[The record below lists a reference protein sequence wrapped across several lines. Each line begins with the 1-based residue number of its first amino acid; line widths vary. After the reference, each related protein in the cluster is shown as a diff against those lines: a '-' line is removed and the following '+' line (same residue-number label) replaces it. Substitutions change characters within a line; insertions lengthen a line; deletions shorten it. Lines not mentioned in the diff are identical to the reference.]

1 METELRF
8 RAFIFPLL
16 ALGVGGY
23 FGYHLQNGDHGL
35 TAQAD
40 LEGRRDVLEGE
51 LAGLQE
57 IRQRIERDVALL
69 RPESLDPDMLD
80 ERARAI
86 LNLAHPDD
94 LVLMKR
100 RQPDPTGPLTKR

>member
-1 METELRF
+1 MRF
-8 RAFIFPLL
+8 RAFIFPIV
-16 ALGVGGY
+16 ALSVGGY

-35 TAQAD
+35 TARAD
-40 LEGRRDVLEGE
+40 LERRKDVLEGE
-51 LAGLQE
+51 LAGLRE
-57 IRQRIERDVALL
+57 VKQRIERDVALL

-94 LVLMKR
+94 LVMRKR
-100 RQPDPTGPLTKR
+100 REPDPTGPLTPR